1 MRRCLSSPAR
11 AGLAAL
17 ATLVAAAAGL
27 CPGAGPARADTPR
40 LDPDHPVQCFTDPK
54 GVPWRVQCN
63 DLASGG
69 PGTCVMAIDGEVDS
83 SGTLARPL
91 DRARPCSS
99 HDFDLA
105 AARAKGYTVVRGTA
119 DAPRGWMR
127 DDRGRVFQV
136 TFDLHKRMYGGV
148 SWRPTLEQ
156 PGGDQTL
163 GRAAFDV
170 ELLELELTTGDAR
183 TGYRHRLRVGQGEI
197 DLAPF
202 GADATLLRYDF
213 SRKRADPLF
222 RITTFFGTPRRFDI
236 DAHLGGWFEVAHLE
250 TAEVAPG
257 QRNMLMRE
265 FAAQLTWDL
274 WRSPDMESFIRLRS
288 GLGAERSTE
297 DGQPDRNAVAWAGA
311 AEGDL
316 TLGQAGYN
324 HLTFLGQLER
334 PMYFN
339 RDAGVPSSARRAL
352 VRLGFE
358 RILIAVN
365 DQPVT
370 LHVGGEAEYRDDLPS
385 VAPGWDLRAVAGLR
399 LNLWAPPR

>member
-1 MRRCLSSPAR
+1 MRRCLSGPTR
-11 AGLAAL
+11 AGLAVL
-17 ATLVAAAAGL
+17 AAAALAAVL
-27 CPGAGPARADTPR
+27 CHGAAPARADTPQ
-40 LDPDHPVQCFTDPK
+40 LDPAKPVQCFTDEK
-54 GVPWRVQCN
+54 GVPWRVQCS

-69 PGTCVMAIDGEVDS
+69 PGQCVMAIDGELDS
-83 SGTLARPL
+83 TGHVARAL
-91 DRARPCSS
+91 DRARSCSS
-99 HDFDLA
+99 RDFDLA

-136 TFDLHKRMYGGV
+136 TFDLHRRLYGGV

-156 PGGDQTL
+156 PGGDQRL

-170 ELLELELTTGDAR
+170 ELLELEVTTGDAR
-183 TGYRHRLRVGQGEI
+183 SGYRHRLRVGQGEI

-202 GADATLLRYDF
+202 GANATLLHYDF
-213 SRKRADPLF
+213 SRRRADPLF

-236 DAHLGGWFEVAHLE
+236 DAHLGGWFEVAHVQ
-250 TAEVAPG
+250 TDEVPAG
-257 QRNMLMRE
+257 ERNTLMRE
-265 FAAQLTWDL
+265 FTAHLTWDL
-274 WRSPDMESFIRLRS
+274 WRSADMESFIRVRS
-288 GLGAERSTE
+288 GLGGERSTQ
-297 DGQPDRNAVAWAGA
+297 DSQPDRNAVTWAGA

-334 PMYFN
+334 PMYFD
-339 RDAGVPSSARRAL
+339 REVGVPSSARRAL
-352 VRLGFE
+352 VQLGFE

-370 LHVGGEAEYRDDLPS
+370 LHVGGEAEYRDDLPTQP
-385 VAPGWDLRAVAGLR
+385 AGWDLRAVAGLR